1 MLLSDKT
8 IDLLDD
14 GKLDELIQGSEFPR
28 DKFLKGGGALVVGFS
43 LVGSALA
50 GSAKGATART
60 VAGPP
65 NAALIDSWIAINADN
80 SATVYFGKIEITGAP
95 TGLLMIAAE
104 ELDLTIQQ
112 VSHGEWNTD
121 VTPNQGFTAGS
132 NSISAGGPQVRQAAA
147 EARAVLLG
155 LAAQRLG
162 VKVADLTVTAGV
174 VSVKSDPSK
183 RVTYGELLGGKL
195 FSAPNTGRA
204 PLKPVTE
211 YRLVGKRVKRKDTEA
226 KVRGT
231 YGYVHQLRLPG
242 MLHGRVVRPRGQG
255 PYSVAEKVVSIDE
268 SSIKNIKGARV
279 LRKGDFVGVVAANE
293 QDAIQAATQLKV
305 TWAQSQT
312 MPGTGNLWKKFK
324 ETKTTDRYARNAG
337 SIEKGLAAAAKTA
350 EAEYQIDYQAHASMG
365 PSAGVADVNANG
377 ATVWGASQSIYGT
390 RTSVAALL
398 GIPQDKVKVI
408 FAEGAGCY
416 GRNLQDDAALA
427 AALMSQLA
435 GKPVR
440 VQLTRDQEHGWEFYG
455 PATLVQ
461 IRGSVDAS
469 GLLTSYDYTSWQQP
483 WVFSEASDYMTG
495 RPNSLALGGFG
506 AADLEN
512 AGSQYKITN
521 HRVLGKSVPNDAG
534 LPKVAYLRAPAA
546 PQALF
551 ASEQM
556 MDELAWA
563 AKMDPVAFRKKN
575 IENFRW
581 AGVLEAAAN
590 AAGWAPYVANSKA
603 TTGRIRKGR
612 GIAIGGFASTFAGI
626 VAEIEVDTVTG
637 KIRVKEVYAAHDCG
651 LIINPNTVEQQVE
664 GCVVQGVSRA
674 LHEQVTFSK
683 SRVTS
688 LDWESYPILRFKDAP
703 NITTVLLNRPELRSS
718 GAGEPATAPVAAA
731 IANAFFD
738 ATGKRIRTMPM
749 TPARVR
755 VALKAT

>member
-8 IDLLDD
+8 IDLLDG
-14 GKLDELIQGSEFPR
+14 GKIDELIEGTEFSR
-28 DKFLKGGGALVVGFS
+28 KTFLKGGGALVVGFS

-50 GSAKGATART
+50 GSAKGASARS

-65 NAALIDSWIAINADN
+65 NAALVDSWVAINADN
-80 SATVYFGKIEITGAP
+80 TATIAFGKIDITGAP

-112 VSHGEWNTD
+112 VSWAPWNTD
-121 VTPNQGFTAGS
+121 TSPNQGFTAGS

-155 LAAQRLG
+155 LAAKQFG
-162 VKVADLTVTAGV
+162 VPVSKLRVRAGV
-174 VSVKSDPSK
+174 VTNVDNEAQS
-183 RVTYGELLGGKL
+183 VTYGALLGGKT

-211 YRLVGKRVKRKDTEA
+211 YRLVGKSVKRKDTEA

-231 YGYVHQLRLPG
+231 HPYVHQLRLPG
-242 MLHGRVVRPRGQG
+242 MLHGRIVRPRGQG
-255 PYSVAEKVVSIDE
+255 PYSVADKVISVDE
-268 SSIKNIKGARV
+268 GSIKNIKGVRV
-279 LRKGDFVGVVAANE
+279 LRRGDFIGVVSANE

-305 TWAQSQT
+305 KWSESKT
-312 MPGTGNLWKKFK
+312 MPGNGNLWKHFR
-324 ETKTTDRYARNAG
+324 EVKTADRFARNIG
-337 SIEKGLAAAAKTA
+337 SIDKGLAAAAKT
-350 EAEYQIDYQAHASMG
+350 EAQSYSIGYQSHASFG
-365 PSAGVADVNANG
+365 PSCGVANVTSGKAE
-377 ATVWGASQSIYGT
+377 VWGASQSIYGS

-398 GIPQDKVKVI
+398 GIPESTVLFH
-408 FAEGAGCY
+408 FAEGSGCY

-435 GKPVR
+435 GAPVR
-440 VQLTRDQEHGWEFYG
+440 VQLTRDQEHGWDFYG
-455 PATLVQ
+455 PATLVD
-461 IRGSVDAS
+461 IRGAVDAK
-469 GLLTSYDYTSWQQP
+469 GMITAYDYVSSQQA
-483 WVFSEASDYMTG
+483 WVFNEATDYHAG
-495 RPNSLALGGFG
+495 RPLSLGGFG
-506 AADLEN
+506 GADIEN

-521 HRVLGKSVPNDAG
+521 HRVLGKSIPNDSG

-556 MDELAWA
+556 MDELAVA
-563 AKMDPVAFRKKN
+563 AGMDSVAFRKQN

-581 AGVLEAAAN
+581 LAVLEEAARI
-590 AAGWAPYVANSKA
+590 AGWDARVSGSAVGK
-603 TTGRIRKGR
+603 GRIHKGR
-612 GIAIGGFASTFAGI
+612 GIAIGGFASTFVGI
-626 VAEIEVDTVTG
+626 VAEVEVDTVTG
-637 KIRVKEVYAAHDCG
+637 KIRAKHVYAAHDCG
-651 LIINPNTVEQQVE
+651 LIINPNTVGQQVE

-674 LHEQVTFSK
+674 LLEEVKFSK
-683 SRVTS
+683 SRVTT
-688 LDWESYPILRFKDAP
+688 LDWEAYPILRYKDAP
-703 NITTVLLNRPELRSS
+703 EVTYSLLNRPELRSS

-755 VALKAT
+755 AALH

>member
-14 GKLDELIQGSEFPR
+14 GKLDELIAGAEFDR
-28 DKFLKGGGALVVGFS
+28 QKFLKGGGALVVGFS
-43 LVGSALA
+43 LVGSAVA
-50 GSAKGATART
+50 GSAKGAAART

-65 NAALIDSWIAINADN
+65 NASLIDSWIAINADN
-80 SATVYFGKIEITGAP
+80 TATIYFGKIELTGAP

-112 VSHGEWNTD
+112 VSHGDWNTD

-132 NSISAGGPQVRQAAA
+132 NSISSGGPQVRQAAA

-155 LAAQRLG
+155 LASKQLG
-162 VKVADLTVTAGV
+162 VPTSQLEVRAGV
-174 VSVKSDPSK
+174 VSVKGDSSK
-183 RVTYGELLGGKL
+183 SVTYGALLGGKV
-195 FSAPNTGRA
+195 FAAPNTGKA

-211 YRLVGKRVKRKDTEA
+211 YRLVGKRVKRKDTPG
-226 KVRGT
+226 KVSGAHP
-231 YGYVHQLRLPG
+231 YVHQLRLPG

-255 PYSVAEKVVSIDE
+255 PYGVIDKAVAVDE
-268 SSIKNIKGARV
+268 SSIANIKGARV
-279 LRKGDFVGVVAANE
+279 VRKGDFIGVVAASE

-305 TWAQSQT
+305 TWSQSKT
-312 MPGTGNLWKKFK
+312 MPGNGNLWKHFREAKPN
-324 ETKTTDRYARNAG
+324 DRYTRNTG
-337 SIEKGLAAAAKTA
+337 SIDNGLKAAAKTQ
-350 EAEYQIDYQAHASMG
+350 EASYAISYQAHASMG
-365 PSAGVADVNANG
+365 PSAGVADVKADG

-390 RTSVAALL
+390 RATVAGLL
-398 GIPQDKVKVI
+398 GMPQDKVKIV

-416 GRNLQDDAALA
+416 GRNLQDDAACA

-455 PATLVQ
+455 PATLVD
-461 IRGSVDAS
+461 IRGAVDAD
-469 GLLTSYDYTSWQQP
+469 GKITAYDYVSYQQP
-483 WVFSEASDYMTG
+483 WVFSEATDYMSG
-495 RPNSLALGGFG
+495 RPLALGGFG
-506 AADLEN
+506 GADTAN
-512 AGSQYKITN
+512 AGSQYAIKN
-521 HRVLGKSVPNDAG
+521 HRIMGRSIANDSG

-556 MDELAWA
+556 MDELAYA
-563 AKMDPVAFRKKN
+563 AGMDPVAFRKQN

-581 AGVLEAAAN
+581 AAVLEAAAN
-590 AAGWAPYVANSKA
+590 AAGWSPYVASSKA
-603 TTGRIRKGR
+603 TSGRIRKGR
-612 GIAIGGFASTFAGI
+612 GIAIGGFASTYVGI

-637 KIRVKEVYAAHDCG
+637 KIRTKHVYAAHDCG
-651 LIINPNTVEQQVE
+651 LIINPNTLEQQIE
-664 GCVVQGVSRA
+664 GCVIQGVSRA
-674 LHEQVTFSK
+674 LLEEVTFSK

-688 LDWESYPILRFKDAP
+688 LDWESYSILRYKDAP
-703 NITTVLLNRPELRSS
+703 VITPILLNRPEERSS

-755 VALKAT
+755 AALKA

>member
-14 GKLDELIQGSEFPR
+14 GRLTELIEGSEFSR
-28 DKFLKGGGALVVGFS
+28 QTFLKGGGALVVGFS
-43 LVGSALA
+43 LVGSAVA
-50 GSAKGATART
+50 GAAKGASARAA
-60 VAGPP
+60 AGPP
-65 NAALIDSWIAINADN
+65 NAALIDSWIAINGDN
-80 SATVYFGKIEITGAP
+80 TATIYFGKIEITGAP

-112 VSHGEWNTD
+112 VRHAEWNTE

-155 LAAQRLG
+155 LASKQLG
-162 VKVADLTVTAGV
+162 VPVSKLKVRAGV
-174 VSVKSDPSK
+174 VSSADDPSK
-183 RVTYGELLGGKL
+183 TVTYGALLGGKT
-195 FSAPNTGRA
+195 FSAPNTGKA
-204 PLKPVTE
+204 PLKQVSE
-211 YRLVGKRVKRKDTEA
+211 YRLVGKSVKRKDTPG

-231 YGYVHQLRLPG
+231 HPYVHQLRLPG

-255 PYSVAEKVVSIDE
+255 PYSVIDKPLSVDE
-268 SSIKNIKGARV
+268 SSIANIKGARV
-279 LRKGDFVGVVAANE
+279 LRKGDFIGVVAPNE

-305 TWAQSQT
+305 RWSESKT
-312 MPGTGNLWKKFK
+312 MPGTGNVWKHFREAKVG
-324 ETKTTDRYARNAG
+324 ERYARNAG
-337 SIEKGLAAAAKTA
+337 SIEAGQKAAAQTR
-350 EAEYQIDYQAHASMG
+350 EASYAVDYQAHASMG
-365 PSAGVADVNANG
+365 PSAGLADVRPDG
-377 ATVWGASQSIYGT
+377 ATVWGASQSIYAT
-390 RTSVAALL
+390 RTTVAGLL
-398 GIPQDKVKVI
+398 GLPQDKVKVV

-455 PATLVQ
+455 PATLVD
-461 IRGSVDAS
+461 IRGSVTADGTIS
-469 GLLTSYDYTSWQQP
+469 SYDYVSYQQP
-483 WVFSEASDYMTG
+483 WVFSEATDYMAG
-495 RPNSLALGGFG
+495 RPLSLGGFG
-506 AADLEN
+506 GADLEN
-512 AGSQYKITN
+512 AGSQYAIKN
-521 HRVLGKSVPNDAG
+521 HRVLGRSVPNDSG

-556 MDELAWA
+556 IDELAVA
-563 AKMDPVAFRKKN
+563 AGMDSVAFRVKN

-581 AGVLEAAAN
+581 KAALEEAARLARWETRVS
-590 AAGWAPYVANSKA
+590 GSKVGK
-603 TTGRIRKGR
+603 GRVRTGR
-612 GIAIGGFASTFAGI
+612 GIAIGGFASTYVGV

-637 KIRVKEVYAAHDCG
+637 KIRTKNVYVGHDCG
-651 LIINPNTVEQQVE
+651 LVINPNTVGQQIE
-664 GCVVQGVSRA
+664 GCVIQGVSRA
-674 LHEQVTFSK
+674 LLEQVQFSK

-688 LDWESYPILRFKDAP
+688 LDWETYPILRYKDSP
-703 NITTVLLNRPELRSS
+703 EITYTILNRPELRSS

-755 VALKAT
+755 AALQS